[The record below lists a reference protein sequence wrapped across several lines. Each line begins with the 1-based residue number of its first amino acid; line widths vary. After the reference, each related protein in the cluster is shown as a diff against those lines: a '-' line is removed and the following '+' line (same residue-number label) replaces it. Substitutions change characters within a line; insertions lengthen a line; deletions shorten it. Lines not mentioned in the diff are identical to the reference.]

1 MTKQCD
7 RLGRKH
13 EKKHCFFIFFFFY
26 QQQTTNPE
34 ILQPKQNSLQTP
46 NFLLNHSNTWVKG
59 LVPGS
64 VWKFCLLRLIFQQFE
79 RRQQVCELPSVVIFN
94 YCWCFESGYLCYTEE
109 KADVSAVRAQTHCG
123 HGWWMKPPSVFRCS
137 FSFQQHERKLN
148 SGSIVHKGKTQILGS
163 HFWSLGDVC
172 SYSKDRSLD
181 KTVSHLNMK
190 RAGRYQHCQ
199 LTASFPSGELD
210 SCGREWNNNKGRI
223 LLAYL
228 VWCEICLWAHQKI
241 LRKTDKARAYQH
253 INSVNYPLM
262 DFTQLKKSREASNFL
277 RFEV

>member
-13 EKKHCFFIFFFFY
+13 EKKHCFFIFFFFFTNSK
-26 QQQTTNPE
+26 QQ
-34 ILQPKQNSLQTP
+34 ILKYYNQNKIVFKLQT
-46 NFLLNHSNTWVKG
+46 FYWITQTHESK
-59 LVPGS
+59 
-64 VWKFCLLRLIFQQFE
+64 VWFQAASGTVLRLIFQQFE

-94 YCWCFESGYLCYTEE
+94 YCWCFESGYLYYTEE